1 MKARVLIAL
10 LGTGLMAAPVALA
23 QTKRDTTEKREATSA
38 DMREAIAFQRNK
50 DIADARQAR
59 KEAIHPSVTYSD
71 ANRSA
76 DRSMDDSDGRR
87 VKDPGPAVIRKD
99 Q

>member
-1 MKARVLIAL
+1 MKARALIAL
-10 LGTGLMAAPVALA
+10 LGAGLMVAPLTLA
-23 QTKRDTTEKREATSA
+23 QTKRNTTEKREAVSA
-38 DMREAIAFQRNK
+38 DMREAIAFQRSK

-59 KEAIHPSVTYSD
+59 KEAVHPSVTYSD

-76 DRSMDDSDGRR
+76 DRSVDDSQGKP
-87 VKDPGPAVIRKD
+87 VKDPGPTVRKD